1 MINKSNK
8 NNPSSQIG
16 WGAKQKR
23 VSKFFFITLIFIF
36 SLILLPNFVSAFLIS
51 DQGTNV
57 MDVATGNLTALANL
71 TISIYDN
78 TTGGNLIFE
87 QNFSDVIANG
97 SWNVMINP
105 NLEYGISYYKDYQI
119 NGEDLYFDGN
129 ERLEFQSS
137 VGEINN
143 VSFINFSLINSCSAG
158 SSIRL
163 IYANGSVECE
173 VDDDSGGSGSSN
185 LTNYAF
191 KEPIRNIYGQYN
203 NFSNRVFWLAWKF
216 SFKNN

>member
-1 MINKSNK
+1 
-8 NNPSSQIG
+8 
-16 WGAKQKR
+16 
-23 VSKFFFITLIFIF
+23 
-36 SLILLPNFVSAFLIS
+36 
-51 DQGTNV
+51 
-57 MDVATGNLTALANL
+57 
-71 TISIYDN
+71 
-78 TTGGNLIFE
+78 
-87 QNFSDVIANG
+87 
-97 SWNVMINP
+97 MINP
-105 NLEYGISYYKDYQI
+105 NLEYGISYYKDYKI
-119 NGEDLYFDGN
+119 NSEDLDFDGN

-143 VSFINFSLINSCSAG
+143 VSFINFSLVNSCTAG